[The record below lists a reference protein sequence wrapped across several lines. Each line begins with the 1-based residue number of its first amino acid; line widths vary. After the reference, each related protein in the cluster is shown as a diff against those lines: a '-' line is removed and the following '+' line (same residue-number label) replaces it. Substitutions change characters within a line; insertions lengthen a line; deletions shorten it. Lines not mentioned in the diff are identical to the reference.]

1 MASFEVRPTC
11 PDHIQEV
18 KMGQIVRAIKDFQYI
33 PVKTYFNE
41 WFYIKT
47 ELSAIFLS
55 KMDQYAIFFVCLL

>member
-1 MASFEVRPTC
+1 
-11 PDHIQEV
+11 
-18 KMGQIVRAIKDFQYI
+18 MGQIVRATNHFQCI

-55 KMDQYAIFFVCLL
+55 KMDQYAVFFVCLL